1 MDKSILQK
9 IEHTFLKPNAGKED
23 LKKLCDE
30 AKQYGFAFVAINPCW
45 VGYCKEQLK
54 GTAVKVDAAVGFPV
68 GQVLSETK
76 AAECEQCILAG
87 ADEIDMV
94 MNVGRLIDGDE
105 DYVLNDIKG
114 VVDVCHSHGILCKV
128 ILETC
133 LLSNEQIVT
142 AGKIAE
148 KAGADFIKTSTGFS
162 GPGATA
168 EHVALMRAS
177 VGPRVRIKASA
188 GIRNLE
194 QALAMVNAG
203 ADRIGTS
210 AGVAIAREL
219 GLD

>member
-1 MDKSILQK
+1 
-9 IEHTFLKPNAGKED
+9 
-23 LKKLCDE
+23 
-30 AKQYGFAFVAINPCW
+30 
-45 VGYCKEQLK
+45 
-54 GTAVKVDAAVGFPV
+54 
-68 GQVLSETK
+68 
-76 AAECEQCILAG
+76 
-87 ADEIDMV
+87 
-94 MNVGRLIDGDE
+94 
-105 DYVLNDIKG
+105 
-114 VVDVCHSHGILCKV
+114 V

-142 AGKIAE
+142 AAKIAE

-194 QALAMVNAG
+194 QALAMVKAG